1 MKKTKITTIV
11 GTRPEIIR
19 MSEIVK
25 LLDKSTEHRLI
36 HTGQNPA
43 PELNSVFFDDLKLRK
58 PDCEFQIN
66 PGSLGNYLANMF
78 PLIEKEF
85 IDHRP
90 DGILILGDTNSALCA
105 IIAKRMGIP
114 VFHLE
119 AGNRSF
125 DSNVPEE
132 INRRIVD
139 HTSDFNLPYS
149 EIARQNLLNEGL
161 HPRFI
166 AKMGSPLFEI
176 LKNNEEAINSSGIL
190 KQLGYKSKSYFL
202 ASIHRQ
208 ENVDFRDRLTTLL
221 SALGEVSKAHK
232 APILISTHPR
242 TRKRIDQLNLK
253 LDGELIFHDPFG
265 FNDYIFL
272 QKHAKVVLSDSG
284 TISEESAILG
294 FPAVTLRNSMERPE
308 ALESGVIMMSG
319 IDASSILESISYVLS
334 KTKQRNLPEEYFY
347 PDVSQRVVNLVLS
360 TVHQIPS
367 WKGLYQKG
375 VQD

>member
-1 MKKTKITTIV
+1 MRKTRITTIV

-19 MSEIVK
+19 MSEIIK
-25 LLDKSTEHRLI
+25 LLDEATEHRLI

-43 PELNSVFFDDLKLRK
+43 PELNSVFFQDLNLRK
-58 PDCEFQIN
+58 PDCEFEIQ
-66 PGSLGNYLANMF
+66 PCSLASYLAKMF
-78 PLIEKEF
+78 PLIEREF
-85 IDHRP
+85 LNHRP
-90 DGILILGDTNSALCA
+90 DGILILGDTNSALSS
-105 IIAKRMGIP
+105 IIARRMGIS

-139 HTSDFNLPYS
+139 HTADFNLPYS

-161 HPRFI
+161 HPRFV

-176 LKNNEEAINSSGIL
+176 LEKNKDRINGSNIL
-190 KQLGYKSKSYFL
+190 DKLGFKSHSYFL

-208 ENVDFRDRLTTLL
+208 ENVDFPDRLSTLL
-221 SALGEVSKAHK
+221 LALNEVSKAYD
-232 APILISTHPR
+232 APVLVSTHPR
-242 TRKRIDQLNLK
+242 TRINIERLK
-253 LDGELIFHDPFG
+253 LVLDGNLIFHSPFG
-265 FNDYIFL
+265 FNDYIHL
-272 QKHAKVVLSDSG
+272 QQHAKVVLSDSG
-284 TISEESAILG
+284 TISEESSILG

-308 ALESGVIMMSG
+308 ALESGAITMSG
-319 IDASSILESISYVLS
+319 LDQNSILESITFAMS
-334 KTKQRNLPEEYFY
+334 KEHRQNVPEEYFY

-360 TVHQIPS
+360 TVHQIPL

-375 VQD
+375 NAD

>member
-1 MKKTKITTIV
+1 MDKTKITTIV

-19 MSEIVK
+19 MSEIIK

-43 PELNSVFFDDLKLRK
+43 PELNSVFFEDLKLRK
-58 PDCEFQIN
+58 PDCEFQIK
-66 PGSLGNYLANMF
+66 PSSLGNYLANMF

-85 IDHRP
+85 MENRP
-90 DGILILGDTNSALCA
+90 NGILILGDTNSALCA

-139 HTSDFNLPYS
+139 HASDFNLPYS
-149 EIARQNLLNEGL
+149 EIARQNLLSEGL

-166 AKMGSPLFEI
+166 AKMGSPLFEV
-176 LKNNEEAINSSGIL
+176 LRNNEEAINKSGIL
-190 KQLGYKSKSYFL
+190 KQLGIKSQSYFL

-208 ENVDFRDRLTTLL
+208 ENVDFRERLTTLL
-221 SALGEVSKAHK
+221 ESLAEVSKAYNL
-232 APILISTHPR
+232 PILISTHPR
-242 TRKRIDQLNLK
+242 TRSRIDQLNLK
-253 LDGELIFHDPFG
+253 FDANLIFHNPFG

-272 QKHAKVVLSDSG
+272 QKNAKVVLSDSG

-308 ALESGVIMMSG
+308 ALESGLILMSG
-319 IDASSILESISYVLS
+319 LDARSILESIAYVLD
-334 KTKQRNLPEEYFY
+334 KTRQEGVPEEYFY

-367 WKGLYQKG
+367 WKGLYQ
-375 VQD
+375 QAPLD

>member
-1 MKKTKITTIV
+1 MNKTKITTIV

-66 PGSLGNYLANMF
+66 PSSLGNYLANMF

-90 DGILILGDTNSALCA
+90 HGILILGDTNSALCA

-132 INRRIVD
+132 INRKIVD

-176 LKNNEEAINSSGIL
+176 LKNNEEAINNSGIL
-190 KQLGYKSKSYFL
+190 QQLGYKPKTYFL

-208 ENVDFRDRLTTLL
+208 ENVDFADRLTNLL
-221 SALGEVSKAHK
+221 TGLAEVSRVHK
-232 APILISTHPR
+232 APVLISTHPR

-265 FNDYIFL
+265 FNDYIYL
-272 QKHAKVVLSDSG
+272 QKNAKVVLSDSG

-308 ALESGVIMMSG
+308 ALESGVILMSG
-319 IDASSILESISYVLS
+319 IDARSILESISYVIS
-334 KTKQRNLPEEYFY
+334 KTRQEDVPEEYFY

-375 VQD
+375 ELD

>member
-1 MKKTKITTIV
+1 MFF
-11 GTRPEIIR
+11 E
-19 MSEIVK
+19 
-25 LLDKSTEHRLI
+25 D
-36 HTGQNPA
+36 
-43 PELNSVFFDDLKLRK
+43 LNLRK
-58 PDCEFQIN
+58 PDCEFQID
-66 PGSLGNYLANMF
+66 PGSLGSYLAGMF

-85 IDHRP
+85 TDHRP
-90 DGILILGDTNSALCA
+90 DGIIILGDTNSALCA

-149 EIARQNLLNEGL
+149 EIARQNLLKEGL

-176 LKNNEEAINSSGIL
+176 LKNHEKAIDNSGVL
-190 KQLGYKSKSYFL
+190 KQLGYKSNSYFL
-202 ASIHRQ
+202 ARIHRQ
-208 ENVDFRDRLTTLL
+208 ENVDFRDRLTKLL
-221 SALGEVSKAHK
+221 SALGEVSKAYN
-232 APILISTHPR
+232 APVLISTHPR
-242 TRKRIDQLNLK
+242 TRKKIDQLNLK
-253 LDGELIFHDPFG
+253 FDGELVFHDPFG
-265 FNDYIFL
+265 FDDYIFL

-319 IDASSILESISYVLS
+319 IDARSILESISYVLS
-334 KTKQRNLPEEYFY
+334 RTRRVEVPEEYFY

-375 VQD
+375 DLD

>member
-1 MKKTKITTIV
+1 VNKTKITTIV

-66 PGSLGNYLANMF
+66 PSSLGNYLASMF

-132 INRRIVD
+132 INRKIVD

-176 LKNNEEAINSSGIL
+176 LKNNEEAINNSGIL
-190 KQLGYKSKSYFL
+190 QQLGYKPKTYFL

-208 ENVDFRDRLTTLL
+208 ENVDFADRLTTLL
-221 SALGEVSKAHK
+221 TGLAEVSKVHK
-232 APILISTHPR
+232 SPILISTHPR
-242 TRKRIDQLNLK
+242 TRKRIDQLNLE
-253 LDGELIFHDPFG
+253 LDGELIFHEPFG
-265 FNDYIFL
+265 FNDYIYL
-272 QKHAKVVLSDSG
+272 QKNAKVVLSDSG

-308 ALESGVIMMSG
+308 ALESGVILMSG
-319 IDASSILESISYVLS
+319 IDARSILESISYVLS
-334 KTKQRNLPEEYFY
+334 KTRQRDVPEEYFY

-375 VQD
+375 VLD

>member
-1 MKKTKITTIV
+1 MNKTKITTIV

-58 PDCEFQIN
+58 PDCEFRIN
-66 PGSLGNYLANMF
+66 PSSLGNYLANMF

-90 DGILILGDTNSALCA
+90 HGILILGDTNSALCA

-132 INRRIVD
+132 INRKIVD

-176 LKNNEEAINSSGIL
+176 LKNNEEAINNSGIL
-190 KQLGYKSKSYFL
+190 QQLGYKPKTYFL

-208 ENVDFRDRLTTLL
+208 ENVDFADRLTTLL
-221 SALGEVSKAHK
+221 TGLAEVSRVYK
-232 APILISTHPR
+232 APILVSTHPR

-253 LDGELIFHDPFG
+253 LDGELIFHEPFG
-265 FNDYIFL
+265 FNDYIYL
-272 QKHAKVVLSDSG
+272 QKNAKVVLSDSG

-308 ALESGVIMMSG
+308 ALESGVILMSG
-319 IDASSILESISYVLS
+319 IDARSILESIAYVLS
-334 KTKQRNLPEEYFY
+334 KTSQRDVPEEYFY

-375 VQD
+375 VLD

>member
-1 MKKTKITTIV
+1 VNKTKITTIV

-66 PGSLGNYLANMF
+66 PSSLGNYLANMF

-90 DGILILGDTNSALCA
+90 HGILILGDTNSALCA

-132 INRRIVD
+132 INRKIVD

-176 LKNNEEAINSSGIL
+176 LKNNEEAINNSGIL
-190 KQLGYKSKSYFL
+190 QQLGYKPKTYFL

-208 ENVDFRDRLTTLL
+208 ENVDFADRLTTLL
-221 SALGEVSKAHK
+221 TGLAEVSRVHK

-242 TRKRIDQLNLK
+242 TRKRINQLNLK

-265 FNDYIFL
+265 FNDYIYL
-272 QKHAKVVLSDSG
+272 QKNAKVVLSDSG

-308 ALESGVIMMSG
+308 ALESGVILMSG
-319 IDASSILESISYVLS
+319 IDARSILESISYVIS
-334 KTKQRNLPEEYFY
+334 KTRQEDVPEEYFY

-375 VQD
+375 ELD

>member
-1 MKKTKITTIV
+1 VNKTKITTIV

-66 PGSLGNYLANMF
+66 PSSLGNYLANMF

-90 DGILILGDTNSALCA
+90 HGILILGDTNSALCA

-132 INRRIVD
+132 INRKIVD

-176 LKNNEEAINSSGIL
+176 LKNNEEAINNSGIL
-190 KQLGYKSKSYFL
+190 QQLGYKPKTYFL

-208 ENVDFRDRLTTLL
+208 ENVDFADRLTNLL
-221 SALGEVSKAHK
+221 TGLAEVSRVHK
-232 APILISTHPR
+232 APVLISTHPR

-265 FNDYIFL
+265 FNDYIYL
-272 QKHAKVVLSDSG
+272 QKNAKVVLSDSG

-308 ALESGVIMMSG
+308 ALESGVILMSG
-319 IDASSILESISYVLS
+319 IDARSILESISYVIS
-334 KTKQRNLPEEYFY
+334 KTRQEDVPEEYFY

-375 VQD
+375 ELD

>member
-1 MKKTKITTIV
+1 MNQTKITTIV

-25 LLDKSTEHRLI
+25 LLDKSTDHRLI

-66 PGSLGNYLANMF
+66 PSSLGNYLAKMF

-90 DGILILGDTNSALCA
+90 HGILILGDTNSALCA

-149 EIARQNLLNEGL
+149 EIARQNLLSEGL

-176 LKNNEEAINSSGIL
+176 LKNNEEAINNSGIL
-190 KQLGYKSKSYFL
+190 QQLGYKPKTYFL

-208 ENVDFRDRLTTLL
+208 ENVDFADRLTNLL
-221 SALGEVSKAHK
+221 TGLAEVSRVHK
-232 APILISTHPR
+232 APVLISTHPR

-265 FNDYIFL
+265 FNDYIYL
-272 QKHAKVVLSDSG
+272 QKNAKVVLSDSG

-308 ALESGVIMMSG
+308 ALESGVILMSG
-319 IDASSILESISYVLS
+319 IDARSILESISYVMS
-334 KTKQRNLPEEYFY
+334 KTRQEGVPDEYFY

-375 VQD
+375 ELD